1 MLYYAMISLA
11 LGELG
16 PKNIVEYQF
25 SVLAMIV
32 SALVFTVIFSQ
43 IANLYYQLNCDA
55 ITE

>member
-1 MLYYAMISLA
+1 MISLA